1 MALLSGKKKC
11 MYSLIQ
17 SLIILKTEKIKGFK
31 MFKYLF
37 LIISF
42 ISISFSSFAET
53 IEIDMVNILGKEKHV
68 FSIKVAKIDIGDTI
82 IWKSV
87 DKGHNVEFVEM
98 PKGVKKFKSKI
109 SKDAEYKFE
118 IPGIYL
124 YICTPHKALGMIG
137 LVVVGDDLSNLDK
150 IKKAKMRGKSK
161 KIFKELLKEH
171 FF

>member
-1 MALLSGKKKC
+1 
-11 MYSLIQ
+11 
-17 SLIILKTEKIKGFK
+17 
-31 MFKYLF
+31 
-37 LIISF
+37 
-42 ISISFSSFAET
+42 
-53 IEIDMVNILGKEKHV
+53 MVNKLGKEKMV
-68 FSIKVAKIDIGDTI
+68 YSIKVAKIDIGDTI

-124 YICTPHKALGMIG
+124 YICTPHKAMGMIG
-137 LVVVGDDLSNLDK
+137 LVVVGNDLSNLDK

-161 KIFKELLKEH
+161 KIFKELLKEL
-171 FF
+171 